1 MKKFREDAKVR
12 TVSFKRIIIT
22 GMAFAFIMYALVLFA
37 GHAQGGGPAGNIS
50 ATLEPRQIALGDSAM
65 FIIHVS
71 GEQTGRPVISH
82 VDGLRVFPTGQSSQ
96 FQSINGKAS
105 SIVSYIY
112 QVQAERPGNYF
123 IPPVKVNINGQTKK
137 TEAISLSVLK
147 AAGVRAGTVPL
158 PPPGMA
164 RQARTSGLMANEDNQ
179 VAFLRVTPSKYR
191 SYVGELVPVEIKAYF
206 RQGLQATL
214 NSFPVLSSNAFACQS
229 LNQKPRKTEEVI
241 DGNIYT
247 VLTWFTAMS
256 AVKEGKHPVSGELDV
271 TLLIPETSS
280 HRQSSPGRSI
290 FDDDF
295 FNSFFSRTTEE
306 AVKLTSPGQKMR
318 VLSLPSSGRP
328 KDFGG
333 AVGRFRLS
341 STASPKSSMVG
352 DPITI
357 KITVKGTGNFD
368 RVSSPV
374 LSSIEGWKTYTPVAS
389 FEPADSAG
397 YKGEKQFEQAI
408 IPLDASI
415 KRIPAL
421 TFSYFDIGTEK
432 YVTLRTSPI
441 SVNITSA
448 SYQAKASSLS
458 NHSAQ
463 SESLSGS
470 PDSSGPIKKTGGLA
484 PIHVDMGP
492 VMTSLRPI
500 LNKPWFIGAQG
511 ISMGVL
517 FVGLFLGRRNRR
529 LSNDPTVLKKKEVK
543 QKVSR
548 WVKEMNRAVAGHDVP
563 VFFNAC
569 RSAAQERLGE
579 IWSLPPE
586 TITLADVKERLPQS
600 AGIKHVFET
609 ADAVAYSGRSFS
621 QDELRQCRDLVIKE
635 LKNLEK

>member
-37 GHAQGGGPAGNIS
+37 GHAQGRGPAGNIS
-50 ATLEPRQIALGDSAM
+50 VMLEPQQIALGDSAVLT
-65 FIIHVS
+65 IHVS

-82 VDGLRVFPTGQSSQ
+82 VDGLHFFPRGQSRQ

-123 IPPVKVNINGQTKK
+123 IPPVKVNISGQTKK
-137 TEAISLSVLK
+137 TEAISLNVLK
-147 AAGVRAGTVPL
+147 ASGVRAGTVPL
-158 PPPGMA
+158 PPPGMV
-164 RQARTSGLMANEDNQ
+164 RQARTSGLRANEESR
-179 VAFLRVTPSKYR
+179 VAFLRVAPSKHR
-191 SYVGELVPVEIKAYF
+191 AYVGELVPVEIKAYF

-214 NSFPVLSSNAFACQS
+214 NSFPVLSNNAFACQS

-241 DGNIYT
+241 DGDIYT

-256 AVKEGKHPVSGELDV
+256 AVKDGKHPVSGELDA
-271 TLLIPETSS
+271 TLLIPESS
-280 HRQSSPGRSI
+280 SRRHSSSGRSI

-295 FNSFFSRTTEE
+295 FNSFFSRTTEK
-306 AVKLTSPGQKMR
+306 AVKLSSPGQKMR
-318 VLSLPSSGRP
+318 VLPLPSSGRP

-374 LSSIEGWKTYTPVAS
+374 LSSLEGWKTYTPVAS
-389 FEPADSAG
+389 FKPADSAG
-397 YKGEKQFEQAI
+397 YKGKKQFEQAI

-415 KRIPAL
+415 KKIPAL
-421 TFSYFDIGTEK
+421 IFSYFDIGTEK

-441 SVNITSA
+441 SVNINPA

-470 PDSSGPIKKTGGLA
+470 VEKTGGLA
-484 PIHVDMGP
+484 PIHVDLGP

-511 ISMGVL
+511 ISLGVL
-517 FVGLFLGRRNRR
+517 FVGLFLGHRNRR

-548 WVKEMNRAVAGHDVP
+548 WVKEMDRAVAGHDVP

-586 TITLADVKERLPQS
+586 TITLADVKERLPES
-600 AGIKHVFET
+600 AGIRHVFET

-635 LKNLEK
+635 LKNMEK

>member
-1 MKKFREDAKVR
+1 MKKFRENPKVR
-12 TVSFKRIIIT
+12 TVSFKKVIIA
-22 GMAFAFIMYALVLFA
+22 GMAFTFIMYALVLFA
-37 GHAQGGGPAGNIS
+37 GHAQGRGPAGNIS
-50 ATLEPRQIALGDSAM
+50 VMLEPQQIALGDSAVLT
-65 FIIHVS
+65 IHVS

-82 VDGLRVFPTGQSSQ
+82 VDGLHFFPRGQSSQ

-105 SIVSYIY
+105 LIVSYIY

-137 TEAISLSVLK
+137 TEPISLSVLK

-164 RQARTSGLMANEDNQ
+164 RQARTSGLRANDENQ

-191 SYVGELVPVEIKAYF
+191 SYVGEMVPVEIKAYF

-214 NSFPVLSSNAFACQS
+214 NSFPVLSNNAFACQS

-241 DGNIYT
+241 DGDIYT

-271 TLLIPETSS
+271 TLLIPESSS
-280 HRQSSPGRSI
+280 HRHSSFGRSI

-295 FNSFFSRTTEE
+295 FNSFFSRTTEK
-306 AVKLTSPGQKMR
+306 AVKLTSPRQKMR
-318 VLSLPSSGRP
+318 VLPLPVSGRP

-357 KITVKGTGNFD
+357 KISVKGTGNFD

-374 LSSIEGWKTYTPVAS
+374 LSSLEGWKTYTPVAS
-389 FEPADSAG
+389 FKPADSAG
-397 YKGEKQFEQAI
+397 YKGKKQFEQAI

-415 KRIPAL
+415 KKIPAL
-421 TFSYFDIGTEK
+421 TFSYFDTGKGK
-432 YVTLRTSPI
+432 YVTLRTSPV
-441 SVNITSA
+441 SVNITPA

-463 SESLSGS
+463 PQSLSGS
-470 PDSSGPIKKTGGLA
+470 FKKTGGLA
-484 PIHVDMGP
+484 PIHVDLGP

-511 ISMGVL
+511 ISLGVL
-517 FVGLFLGRRNRR
+517 FVGLFLGSRNRR
-529 LSNDPTVLKKKEVK
+529 LSNDPTVMKKKKVK
-543 QKVSR
+543 QKVSS
-548 WVKEMNRAVAGHDVP
+548 WVKEMDRAVAGHDVP

-579 IWSLPPE
+579 IWCLPPE
-586 TITLADVKERLPQS
+586 TITLADVKERLSES
-600 AGIKHVFET
+600 AGIRHVFET

-621 QDELRQCRDLVIKE
+621 QDELRQCRDLVIEE
-635 LKNLEK
+635 LKNMGK

>member
-1 MKKFREDAKVR
+1 MKRFRQDAEVR
-12 TVSFKRIIIT
+12 TVSFKRIIIA
-22 GMAFAFIMYALVLFA
+22 GMAFAFIMYALAFFA
-37 GHAQGGGPAGNIS
+37 GHAQGRGPAGNIS
-50 ATLEPRQIALGDSAM
+50 ATLEPQQIALGDSAVLA
-65 FIIHVS
+65 IHVS

-82 VDGLRVFPTGQSSQ
+82 VDGLHFFPRGQNSQ

-137 TEAISLSVLK
+137 TEAINLSVLK

-158 PPPGMA
+158 PPPGVA
-164 RQARTSGLMANEDNQ
+164 RQARTSGLRSNDENQ
-179 VAFLRVTPSKYR
+179 IAFLRVTPSKYR
-191 SYVGELVPVEIKAYF
+191 SYVGEMVPVEIKAYF

-214 NSFPVLSSNAFACQS
+214 NSFPVLSNNAFACQS

-241 DGNIYT
+241 DGDIYT

-256 AVKEGKHPVSGELDV
+256 AVKEGKHPVSGELDA
-271 TLLIPETSS
+271 TLLIPEPSS
-280 HRQSSPGRSI
+280 RRHSSFGRSI

-295 FNSFFSRTTEE
+295 FNSFFSRTTEK
-306 AVKLTSPGQKMR
+306 AVKLTSPRQKMR
-318 VLSLPSSGRP
+318 VLPLPVSGRP

-357 KITVKGTGNFD
+357 KISVKGTGNFD

-374 LSSIEGWKTYTPVAS
+374 LSSLEGWKTYTPVAS
-389 FEPADSAG
+389 FKPADSAG
-397 YKGEKQFEQAI
+397 YKGKKQFEQAI

-415 KRIPAL
+415 KKIPAL
-421 TFSYFDIGTEK
+421 TFSYFDTGKGK
-432 YVTLRTSPI
+432 YVTLRTSPV
-441 SVNITSA
+441 SVNITPA

-463 SESLSGS
+463 PQSLSGS
-470 PDSSGPIKKTGGLA
+470 FKKTGGLA
-484 PIHVDMGP
+484 PIHVDLGP

-511 ISMGVL
+511 ISLGVL
-517 FVGLFLGRRNRR
+517 FVGLFLGSRNRR
-529 LSNDPTVLKKKEVK
+529 LSNDPTVLKKKKVK
-543 QKVSR
+543 QKVGR
-548 WVKEMNRAVAGHDVP
+548 WVKEMDRAVAGHDVP

-579 IWSLPPE
+579 IWCLPPE
-586 TITLADVKERLPQS
+586 TITLADVKERLS
-600 AGIKHVFET
+600 EGAGIRHVFET

-635 LKNLEK
+635 LKNMEK

>member
-1 MKKFREDAKVR
+1 MKKFRENPKVR
-12 TVSFKRIIIT
+12 TVSFKKVIIA
-22 GMAFAFIMYALVLFA
+22 GMAFTFIMYALVLFA
-37 GHAQGGGPAGNIS
+37 GHAQGRGPAGNIS
-50 ATLEPRQIALGDSAM
+50 VMLEPQQIALGDSAVLT
-65 FIIHVS
+65 IHVS

-82 VDGLRVFPTGQSSQ
+82 VDGLHFFPRGQSSQ

-137 TEAISLSVLK
+137 TEPISLSVLK

-164 RQARTSGLMANEDNQ
+164 RQARTSGLRANDENQ

-191 SYVGELVPVEIKAYF
+191 SYVGEMVPVEIKAYF

-214 NSFPVLSSNAFACQS
+214 NSFPVLSNNAFACQS

-241 DGNIYT
+241 DGDIYT

-271 TLLIPETSS
+271 TLLIPESS
-280 HRQSSPGRSI
+280 SYRHSSFGRSI

-295 FNSFFSRTTEE
+295 FNSFFSRTTEK
-306 AVKLTSPGQKMR
+306 AVKLTSPRQKMR
-318 VLSLPSSGRP
+318 VLPLPVSGRP

-357 KITVKGTGNFD
+357 KISVKGTGNFD

-374 LSSIEGWKTYTPVAS
+374 LSSLEGWKTYTPVAS
-389 FEPADSAG
+389 FKPADSAG
-397 YKGEKQFEQAI
+397 YKGKKQFEQAI

-415 KRIPAL
+415 KKIPAL
-421 TFSYFDIGTEK
+421 TFSYFDTGKGK
-432 YVTLRTSPI
+432 YVTLRTSPV
-441 SVNITSA
+441 SVNITPA
-448 SYQAKASSLS
+448 SYQAKASLLS

-463 SESLSGS
+463 PQSLSGS
-470 PDSSGPIKKTGGLA
+470 FKKTGGLA
-484 PIHVDMGP
+484 PIHVDLGP
-492 VMTSLRPI
+492 VMNSLRPI

-511 ISMGVL
+511 ISLGVL
-517 FVGLFLGRRNRR
+517 FVGLFLGSRNRR
-529 LSNDPTVLKKKEVK
+529 LSNDPTVLKKKKVK

-548 WVKEMNRAVAGHDVP
+548 WVKEMDRAVAGHDVP

-579 IWSLPPE
+579 IWCLPPE
-586 TITLADVKERLPQS
+586 TITLADVKERLSES
-600 AGIKHVFET
+600 AGIRHVFET

-621 QDELRQCRDLVIKE
+621 QDELRQCRDLVIEE
-635 LKNLEK
+635 LKNMGK

>member
-1 MKKFREDAKVR
+1 MKKFREDAEVR
-12 TVSFKRIIIT
+12 TVSFKRIIIA
-22 GMAFAFIMYALVLFA
+22 GMAFAFIMYALAFFA
-37 GHAQGGGPAGNIS
+37 GHAQGRGPAGNIS
-50 ATLEPRQIALGDSAM
+50 ATLEPQQIALGDSAVLA
-65 FIIHVS
+65 IHVS

-82 VDGLRVFPTGQSSQ
+82 VDGLHFFPRGQNSQ
-96 FQSINGKAS
+96 FQSINGRAS

-112 QVQAERPGNYF
+112 QVQAERPGDYF
-123 IPPVKVNINGQTKK
+123 IPPVKVNVDGQTKK
-137 TEAISLSVLK
+137 TEGVNLSVLK

-158 PPPGMA
+158 PPPGMV
-164 RQARTSGLMANEDNQ
+164 RQARTTGLRANEGNQ
-179 VAFLRVTPSKYR
+179 VAFLRVTPSKHR

-206 RQGLQATL
+206 LQGLQATL
-214 NSFPVLSSNAFACQS
+214 NSFPVLSNNAFACQS

-241 DGNIYT
+241 DGDIYT

-256 AVKEGKHPVSGELDV
+256 AVKEGKHPVSGELDA
-271 TLLIPETSS
+271 TLLIPESS
-280 HRQSSPGRSI
+280 SRTHSSFGRSI

-295 FNSFFSRTTEE
+295 FNSFFSRTTEK

-318 VLSLPSSGRP
+318 VLPLPVSGRP

-341 STASPKSSMVG
+341 SAASPKSSMVG

-357 KITVKGTGNFD
+357 KISVKGTGNFD

-374 LSSIEGWKTYTPVAS
+374 LSSLEGWKTYTPVAS
-389 FEPADSAG
+389 FKPSDSAG
-397 YKGEKQFEQAI
+397 YKGKKQFEQAI

-415 KRIPAL
+415 KNIPAFI
-421 TFSYFDIGTEK
+421 FSYFDTGTKK

-441 SVNITSA
+441 AVNITPS
-448 SYQAKASSLS
+448 SYRAKASSLS

-463 SESLSGS
+463 SESISGS
-470 PDSSGPIKKTGGLA
+470 VEKTGGLA
-484 PIHVDMGP
+484 PIHVDLGP

-500 LNKPWFIGAQG
+500 LDKPWFIGAQG
-511 ISMGVL
+511 ISLGVL

-529 LSNDPTVLKKKEVK
+529 LSNDPTALKKKEVK

-548 WVKEMNRAVAGHDVP
+548 WVKEMDRAEAGHDVP
-563 VFFNAC
+563 IFFNAC

-586 TITLADVKERLPQS
+586 TITLADVKERLPES

-609 ADAVAYSGRSFS
+609 ADAVAYSGRPFS
-621 QDELRQCRDLVIKE
+621 QDELRQCRDLVIEE
-635 LKNLEK
+635 LKNMEK

>member
-1 MKKFREDAKVR
+1 MKKFREDAEVR
-12 TVSFKRIIIT
+12 TVSFKRIIIA
-22 GMAFAFIMYALVLFA
+22 GMAFAFIMYALAFFA
-37 GHAQGGGPAGNIS
+37 GHAQGRGPAGNIS
-50 ATLEPRQIALGDSAM
+50 ATLEPQQIALGDSAVLA
-65 FIIHVS
+65 IHVS

-82 VDGLRVFPTGQSSQ
+82 VDGLHFFPRGQNSQ

-112 QVQAERPGNYF
+112 QVQAERPGDYF
-123 IPPVKVNINGQTKK
+123 IPPVKVNVDGQTKK
-137 TEAISLSVLK
+137 TEGVNLSVLK

-158 PPPGMA
+158 PPPGMV
-164 RQARTSGLMANEDNQ
+164 RQARTTGLRANEGNQ
-179 VAFLRVTPSKYR
+179 VAFLRVTPSKHR

-214 NSFPVLSSNAFACQS
+214 NSFPVLSNNAFACQS

-241 DGNIYT
+241 DGDIYT

-256 AVKEGKHPVSGELDV
+256 AVKEGKHPVSGELDA
-271 TLLIPETSS
+271 TLLIPESS
-280 HRQSSPGRSI
+280 SRTHSSFGRSI

-295 FNSFFSRTTEE
+295 FNSFFSRTTEK

-318 VLSLPSSGRP
+318 VLPLPVSGRP

-341 STASPKSSMVG
+341 SAASPKSSMVG

-357 KITVKGTGNFD
+357 KISVKGTGNFD

-374 LSSIEGWKTYTPVAS
+374 LSSLEGWKTYTPVAS
-389 FEPADSAG
+389 FKPSDSAG
-397 YKGEKQFEQAI
+397 YKGKKQFEQAI

-415 KRIPAL
+415 KKIPAL
-421 TFSYFDIGTEK
+421 KFSYFDIGTKK

-441 SVNITSA
+441 AVNITPS
-448 SYQAKASSLS
+448 SYRAKASSLS

-463 SESLSGS
+463 SESISGS
-470 PDSSGPIKKTGGLA
+470 VEKTGGLA
-484 PIHVDMGP
+484 PIHVDLGP

-511 ISMGVL
+511 ISLGVL

-529 LSNDPTVLKKKEVK
+529 LSNDPTALKKKEVK

-548 WVKEMNRAVAGHDVP
+548 WVKEMDRAEAGHDVP
-563 VFFNAC
+563 IFFNAC

-586 TITLADVKERLPQS
+586 TITLADVKERLPES

-609 ADAVAYSGRSFS
+609 ADAAAYSGRSFS
-621 QDELRQCRDLVIKE
+621 QDELRQCRDLVIEE
-635 LKNLEK
+635 LKNMEK

>member
-37 GHAQGGGPAGNIS
+37 GHAQGRGPAGNIF
-50 ATLEPRQIALGDSAM
+50 AMLEPRQIALGDSAM
-65 FIIHVS
+65 LTIHVS

-82 VDGLRVFPTGQSSQ
+82 VDGLHFFPRGQSSQ

-164 RQARTSGLMANEDNQ
+164 RQARTSGLRANEENQ

-214 NSFPVLSSNAFACQS
+214 NSFPVLSNSAFACQS
-229 LNQKPRKTEEVI
+229 LNHKPRKTEEVI
-241 DGNIYT
+241 DGDVYT

-256 AVKEGKHPVSGELDV
+256 AVKEGTYPVSGELGA
-271 TLLIPETSS
+271 TLLIPESS
-280 HRQSSPGRSI
+280 SRRHSSFGRSI

-295 FNSFFSRTTEE
+295 FNSFFSRTTEK
-306 AVKLTSPGQKMR
+306 AVKLTSPEQKMR
-318 VLSLPSSGRP
+318 VLPLPVSGRP

-357 KITVKGTGNFD
+357 KISVKGKGNFD

-374 LSSIEGWKTYTPVAS
+374 LSSLEGWKTYTPVAS
-389 FEPADSAG
+389 FMPADSAG
-397 YKGEKQFEQAI
+397 YKGKKQFEQAI

-415 KRIPAL
+415 KKIPAL
-421 TFSYFDIGTEK
+421 TFSYFDIGKEK

-441 SVNITSA
+441 AVNITPA
-448 SYQAKASSLS
+448 SYQSKASSLS

-470 PDSSGPIKKTGGLA
+470 VKKTGGLA
-484 PIHVDMGP
+484 PIHVDLGP

-511 ISMGVL
+511 ISLGVL
-517 FVGLFLGRRNRR
+517 FVGLFLGRRNRK

-548 WVKEMNRAVAGHDVP
+548 WVKEMDRAVAGHDVP

-586 TITLADVKERLPQS
+586 TITLADVKERLPES

-621 QDELRQCRDLVIKE
+621 QDELGQCRDLVIKE